1 LHKIETSS
9 AASGAEE
16 SITINLQEFNPA
28 SAAAQE
34 SPEQATEIADQE
46 SDIATPQ
53 TQENL
58 ATDDS
63 PKTDTTESLEE
74 QTRKLFEKIAHAEN
88 ETGTETAPPE
98 QTTIKEA
105 KVVEKSTPKKEED
118 LEALTKKLFK
128 KIADSAKKPIE
139 QKSKTEPILP
149 NKPQQ
154 NITPLQETLLAKQAL
169 ELMEQNRQAKE
180 KSFEEKLTKAQRI
193 EDTLKKEALIKAEKE
208 KQAMLAKLAAA
219 KEQERLAKEAQE
231 KVQRQKAQAL
241 AKAKE
246 EALEK
251 AKLAKQAEEQRQK
264 AEQAKAKVEAEK
276 KTKAKL
282 AKIEQKKQK
291 KLKEKKRKEAARK
304 VQLAKIEKHKA
315 KLAAIKK
322 KKAQRAKAK
331 KIAKAKKAKELG
343 KKRKQHASKDALAN
357 ALSKHSQPRISE
369 RRVSRSTRRMIS
381 KFYGSEFNGFSGTQK
396 KFIEENLG
404 NIYVITQR
412 VLSRRGYPN
421 VAIKTRQSGVQL
433 VTFYLHPNG
442 RISGLRL
449 KKRIGYASLD
459 KNTLQVVR
467 IAHANY
473 PRPKTTT
480 KITFYVEYNLD

>member
-1 LHKIETSS
+1 LYKIETSS
-9 AASGAEE
+9 AASGEEE

-98 QTTIKEA
+98 QTILEEA
-105 KVVEKSTPKKEED
+105 KVVEESTPKKEED

-180 KSFEEKLTKAQRI
+180 KSFEEKLAKAQRI

-231 KVQRQKAQAL
+231 KAQRQKAQAL

-251 AKLAKQAEEQRQK
+251 AKLAKQAE
-264 AEQAKAKVEAEK
+264 QAKAEAEAEK
-276 KTKAKL
+276 KAKAKL
-282 AKIEQKKQK
+282 TKIEQKKQK

-304 VQLAKIEKHKA
+304 AQLAKIEKHKA

-357 ALSKHSQPRISE
+357 ALSKHSKTRTSK
-369 RRVSRSTRRMIS
+369 RRVSSSTRRMIS
-381 KFYGSEFNGFSGTQK
+381 RFYGSEFNGFSGTQK

-412 VLSRRGYPN
+412 VLSRRGYPD